1 MTARQIEFDFRVISP
16 VYISDLNLRA
26 GIRILHPIVLRAP
39 PKGNG
44 SPSRLELLGEATPMG
59 PREHPIIQL
68 QNQAKG
74 IRPRIKRNAR
84 RPRAR
89 TCLLK
94 DCGRVFRPDHP
105 QARYCSEHCR
115 NEAGK
120 WREWKAR
127 RKYRKT
133 DHGKQVRRVQSR
145 RYRVRQ
151 REQKKQKA
159 NALSGARVITRNL
172 FFVLMLMVQSPGLN
186 CFRSAFWK
194 KHVKFPVLGIYLD
207 SLLL

>member
-1 MTARQIEFDFRVISP
+1 MGPPRGVSFWERQ
-16 VYISDLNLRA
+16 A
-26 GIRILHPIVLRAP
+26 
-39 PKGNG
+39 
-44 SPSRLELLGEATPMG
+44 PMG
-59 PREHPIIQL
+59 PREHPIIDP

-74 IRPRIKRNAR
+74 IGPPIKRHAR

-115 NEAGK
+115 NEAAK
-120 WREWKAR
+120 WRDWKAR

-133 DHGKQVRRVQSR
+133 DRGKQVRRVQSR

-151 REQKKQKA
+151 KERMQQKHGSA
-159 NALSGARVITRNL
+159 GDARVITRSF
-172 FFVLMLMVQSPGLN
+172 FFVLLRSPWLIRRIPPQAAVASAALLLLCLSPGSRTSPGSRETLVGASPQSSMN
-186 CFRSAFWK
+186 SSRSG
-194 KHVKFPVLGIYLD
+194 PDILIRPT
-207 SLLL
+207 

>member
-1 MTARQIEFDFRVISP
+1 
-16 VYISDLNLRA
+16 
-26 GIRILHPIVLRAP
+26 
-39 PKGNG
+39 
-44 SPSRLELLGEATPMG
+44 MG

-74 IRPRIKRNAR
+74 TSPRIRRNAR

-115 NEAGK
+115 NEAAK

-133 DHGKQVRRVQSR
+133 DRGKQVRRVQSH

-151 REQKKQKA
+151 KERTQQK
-159 NALSGARVITRNL
+159 NGPVGEARVITRNFIFVFLRSPWLIRRIPPQPAVAAAALL
-172 FFVLMLMVQSPGLN
+172 FLCVSPCSRTSSGAGEALVGASPQPPMN
-186 CFRSAFWK
+186 FFRFSPDILI
-194 KHVKFPVLGIYLD
+194 HPI
-207 SLLL
+207 